1 MATTTQPARPPAAGR
16 VLAPDL
22 ARGLMLLLIALANVP
37 WHTAGSGSSGRTTY
51 DPDAS
56 LADRVWQAVAT
67 AAVDGRSYPLFAFL
81 FGYGIWQLYDRQVRT
96 GTSPQEAHRLL
107 RRRHAWML
115 VFGAVHAALLWGGD
129 ILGAYGLVGLLVCWL
144 LLDRRDRTVAVWA
157 GALGGLLAVA
167 AVVTVVAGVLVGA
180 PEGPGAPADLPDP
193 AAAEGYAAS
202 VVLRSGM
209 WAVVT
214 LGQGLLTL
222 AVPAAVLL
230 GVLAARHG
238 VLQHP
243 DRHRRLL
250 LVTAATGI
258 PLAWGAGTLAVAQ
271 AAGAFPGIAP
281 WTFDVLVVA
290 TGLAGGLG
298 YAAAFALVAAAWQR
312 RGLGRAGDALV
323 AVGRRSMTCY
333 LLQSLLFAPV
343 LAAWGLGFGT
353 GLTDWQTALYA
364 VAVWFVTVAVAVWLD
379 RAGQRGP
386 FERLLRH
393 LAYPRPTLSPAPTR
407 DASTTRTG

>member
-1 MATTTQPARPPAAGR
+1 
-16 VLAPDL
+16 
-22 ARGLMLLLIALANVP
+22 MLLLIALANVP

-81 FGYGIWQLYDRQVRT
+81 FGYGIWQLYSRQVRS
-96 GTSPQEAHRLL
+96 GTPPREAHRLL
-107 RRRHAWML
+107 RRRHTWML

-144 LLDRRDRTVAVWA
+144 LLDRRDRTLAVWA
-157 GALGGLLAVA
+157 GVLGGLLAA
-167 AVVTVVAGVLVGA
+167 AAAVTVVAGVLVGSSD
-180 PEGPGAPADLPDP
+180 GAGDSLDLPDP
-193 AAAEGYAAS
+193 AAAEGYPLS
-202 VVLRSGM
+202 VALRMGM
-209 WAVVT
+209 WVT
-214 LGQGLLTL
+214 VTVGQGLVTL
-222 AVPAAVLL
+222 AVPVAVLL

-238 VLQHP
+238 VLECP
-243 DRHRRLL
+243 DAHRRLL
-250 LVTAATGI
+250 LTTAATGV
-258 PLAWGAGTLAVAQ
+258 PLAWGAGALAVAQ
-271 AAGAFPGIAP
+271 AAGALPGIAP

-323 AVGRRSMTCY
+323 AVGRRSMTSY
-333 LLQSLLFAPV
+333 LLQSLFFAPV
-343 LAAWGLGFGT
+343 LAAWGLGLGAA
-353 GLTDWQTALYA
+353 LTDWQAAHYA
-364 VAVWFVTVAVAVWLD
+364 VAVWLVTVGIAVWLD
-379 RAGQRGP
+379 RTGRRGP

-393 LAYPRPTLSPAPTR
+393 LAYPRPALSPETTR
-407 DASTTRTG
+407 DASTTRTS